1 MMRGLATVAL
11 VCLLPVSSVAQPMT
25 AGEREIR
32 RALLACHA
40 EHTAE
45 RERAESVVV
54 ERDAALQRIRELDS
68 AAKRARRLCD
78 AAIEGERI
86 ACEDR
91 VAAWRDAVRATE
103 PGWYESPW
111 LWLGV
116 GLVAGGAGGVW
127 IGVRATR

>member
-1 MMRGLATVAL
+1 MRGLATVAL

-78 AAIEGERI
+78 AAIESERI